1 MNLQP
6 YGSEKKSTN
15 LKIICLVGNF
25 LQDVTS
31 NAVAAKKFSAISLTA
46 RTVGEKKLFV
56 VGSSI
61 GEKIK
66 KHKTKR
72 SE

>member
-6 YGSEKKSTN
+6 YGSKKKSTN

-46 RTVGEKKLFV
+46 RTVGEK
-56 VGSSI
+56 S
-61 GEKIK
+61 
-66 KHKTKR
+66 
-72 SE
+72 